1 MEQVRER
8 RWTIVRPEA
17 ALAAELAGSCPISPL
32 LAGLLVNRGIRDA
45 ADARRFLDPNLSDLH
60 DPFLLL
66 DMGTAVQRLVSA
78 VTRRE
83 RICIYGDYDADGLTS
98 VAILAGFLLKLGV
111 DCFYHIPHRIDEGY
125 GLSVEG
131 IRSVADRGA
140 RVIVTADCG
149 ITSFREADFCAGLGI
164 DLIITDHHT
173 PSAAVPNALAVI
185 NPLRAGDGFPCKVLA
200 GVGVAF
206 NLLVALRMRLRE
218 EGFFPAGH
226 EPNLRECLDLVAL
239 GTIADIVPL
248 VDENRILV
256 SYGLRELS
264 AGSRVGIRE
273 LKKVS
278 GINDAVDC
286 GAVGF
291 RLAPRLNAAGRLD
304 DASLGAELL
313 LTRDERK
320 AASLAGVLDAG
331 NGERQALEMEIL
343 RDAVRMVE
351 ADPLMA
357 DRSSIV
363 LASDSWHAGV
373 IGIVASR
380 MVELYHRP
388 TILISLRDGNG
399 KGSGRSIPG
408 FHLHEALKACAGQLR
423 GFGGHKHAAGLTID
437 ESSLDEFAHR
447 FDAIAAGLISPEDF
461 VPEIR
466 IDAELAPGD
475 ATLDTVELLES
486 LGPFGMGNPR
496 PLFTMRELN
505 VLQTSTVKERHVR
518 MRLSAGG
525 TVFEAMGFGLADRV
539 PPADR
544 IDIAFCLVCNQWNGR
559 RSLQLM
565 LKDLRASC

>member
-1 MEQVRER
+1 MLQVKER
-8 RWTIVRPEA
+8 RWTLAEPEE
-17 ALAAELAGSCPISPL
+17 ALVAELAESCSISPL
-32 LAGLLVNRGIRDA
+32 LAGLLVNRGICDA
-45 ADARRFLDPNLSDLH
+45 EGARRFLDPNLSDLH

-66 DMGTAVQRLVSA
+66 DMETAVQRLVSA
-78 VTRRE
+78 VTKRE
-83 RICIYGDYDADGLTS
+83 TICIYGDYDADGLTS
-98 VAILAGFLLKLGV
+98 VAILAGFLLKLGA
-111 DCFYHIPHRIDEGY
+111 DCFYHIPHRIEEGY
-125 GLSVEG
+125 GLSVDG
-131 IRSVADRGA
+131 IRSAADRGA

-149 ITSFREADFCAGLGI
+149 ITSFGEADFCAGLGI

-173 PSAAVPNALAVI
+173 PSSSVPNALAVI
-185 NPLRAGDGFPCKVLA
+185 NPLRMGDGFPCKVLA
-200 GVGVAF
+200 GVGVVF

-218 EGFFPAGH
+218 DGFFLAAP

-264 AGSRVGIRE
+264 AGSRIGIRE

-320 AASLAGVLDAG
+320 AASLAGVLDAS
-331 NGERQALEMEIL
+331 NGERQALEQEIL

-351 ADPLMA
+351 NDPVME

-408 FHLHEALKACAGQLR
+408 FHLHEALKACAGQLT
-423 GFGGHKHAAGLTID
+423 GFGGHRHAAGLTID
-437 ESSLDEFAHR
+437 ESLLDEFADR
-447 FDAIAAGLISPEDF
+447 FDAIAAGLISPEDL

-496 PLFTMRELN
+496 PLFVMRGLKM
-505 VLQTSTVKERHVR
+505 LQASIVKERHVR
-518 MRLSAGG
+518 MRLSSGG

-539 PPADR
+539 PQADR
-544 IDIAFCLVCNQWNGR
+544 IDIAFTMDCNQWNGK
-559 RSLQLM
+559 RSLRLT
-565 LKDLRASC
+565 LKDLRPAG

>member
-1 MEQVRER
+1 MLQVKER
-8 RWTIVRPEA
+8 RWTLAEPED
-17 ALAAELAGSCPISPL
+17 ALVAELAERCSISPL
-32 LAGLLVNRGIRDA
+32 LAGLLANRGIRDA
-45 ADARRFLDPNLSDLH
+45 EGARRFLNPNLSDLH

-66 DMGTAVQRLVSA
+66 DMEAAVQRLVTA
-78 VTRRE
+78 VAGRE

-98 VAILAGFLLKLGV
+98 VAVLAGFLLKLGA
-111 DCFYHIPHRIDEGY
+111 DCFYHIPHRIEEGY
-125 GLSVEG
+125 GLSLDG
-131 IRSVADRGA
+131 IRAAAARGA
-140 RVIVTADCG
+140 GVIVTADCG
-149 ITSFREADFCAGLGI
+149 ITAFEEADLCAGLGI

-173 PSAAVPNALAVI
+173 PSDQVPKALAVI
-185 NPLRAGDGFPCKVLA
+185 NPLREGDAFPCKALA
-200 GVGVAF
+200 GVGVVF
-206 NLLVALRMRLRE
+206 NLLVALRMRLRDN
-218 EGFFPAGH
+218 GFFLESP

-248 VDENRILV
+248 VSENRILV
-256 SYGLRELS
+256 SYGLRELT

-313 LTRDERK
+313 LTGDERM
-320 AASLAGVLDAG
+320 AASLAGMLDAS
-331 NGERQALEMEIL
+331 NGERQTLELEIL
-343 RDAVRMVE
+343 HDAVRMVE
-351 ADPLMA
+351 NDPLMV
-357 DRSSIV
+357 DRRSIV

-380 MVELYHRP
+380 LVELYHRP
-388 TILISLRDGNG
+388 TILISLQDGNG

-408 FHLHEALKACAGQLR
+408 FHLHEALKECAGQLT

-437 ESSLDEFAHR
+437 ESFLDEFADR
-447 FDAIAAGLISPEDF
+447 FDMIAAGLIPPEEL

-466 IDAELAPGD
+466 IDAELAPVD
-475 ATLDTVELLES
+475 ATLDTVELLDS

-496 PLFTMRELN
+496 PVFAMRGVEI
-505 VLQTSTVKERHVR
+505 LQTSLVKERHVR

-525 TVFEAMGFGLADRV
+525 TVFEAMGFGMAGRV
-539 PPADR
+539 PAVER
-544 IDIAFCLVCNQWNGR
+544 IDIAFCLDCNQWKGR
-559 RSLQLM
+559 RSLRLM
-565 LKDLRASC
+565 LKDLRVSC

>member
-1 MEQVRER
+1 MLQVKER
-8 RWTIVRPEA
+8 RWTLAEPEE
-17 ALAAELAGSCPISPL
+17 ALVAELAESCSISPL
-32 LAGLLVNRGIRDA
+32 LAGLLVNRGICDA
-45 ADARRFLDPNLSDLH
+45 EGARRFLDPNLSDLH

-66 DMGTAVQRLVSA
+66 DMETAVQRLVSA
-78 VTRRE
+78 VTKRE
-83 RICIYGDYDADGLTS
+83 TICIYGDYDADGLTS
-98 VAILAGFLLKLGV
+98 VAILAGFLLKLGA
-111 DCFYHIPHRIDEGY
+111 DCFYHIPHRIEEGY
-125 GLSVEG
+125 GLSVDG
-131 IRSVADRGA
+131 IRSAADRGA

-149 ITSFREADFCAGLGI
+149 ITSFGEADFCAGLGI

-173 PSAAVPNALAVI
+173 PSSSVPNALAVI
-185 NPLRAGDGFPCKVLA
+185 NPLRMGDGFPCKVLA
-200 GVGVAF
+200 GVGVVF

-218 EGFFPAGH
+218 DGFFLAAP

-264 AGSRVGIRE
+264 AGSRIGIRE

-320 AASLAGVLDAG
+320 AASLAGVLDAS
-331 NGERQALEMEIL
+331 NGERQALEQEIL

-351 ADPLMA
+351 NDPVMA

-388 TILISLRDGNG
+388 TILISLREGNG

-408 FHLHEALKACAGQLR
+408 FHLHEALKACAGQLT
-423 GFGGHKHAAGLTID
+423 GFGGHRHAAGLTID
-437 ESSLDEFAHR
+437 ESLLDEFADR
-447 FDAIAAGLISPEDF
+447 FDAIAAGLISPEDL

-496 PLFTMRELN
+496 PLFVMRGLKM
-505 VLQTSTVKERHVR
+505 LQASIVKERHVR
-518 MRLSAGG
+518 MRLSSGG
-525 TVFEAMGFGLADRV
+525 TVFEAMGFGLADRI
-539 PPADR
+539 PQADR
-544 IDIAFCLVCNQWNGR
+544 IDIAFTMDCNQWNGK
-559 RSLQLM
+559 RSLRLT
-565 LKDLRASC
+565 LKDLRPAG

>member
-1 MEQVRER
+1 MLQVKER
-8 RWTIVRPEA
+8 RWTLAEPEE
-17 ALAAELAGSCPISPL
+17 ALVAELAESCSISPL
-32 LAGLLVNRGIRDA
+32 LAGLLVNRGICDA
-45 ADARRFLDPNLSDLH
+45 EGARRFLDPNLSDLH
-60 DPFLLL
+60 DPFLLR
-66 DMGTAVQRLVSA
+66 DMETAVQRLVSA
-78 VTRRE
+78 VTKRE
-83 RICIYGDYDADGLTS
+83 TICIYGDYDADGLTS
-98 VAILAGFLLKLGV
+98 VAILAGFLLKLGA
-111 DCFYHIPHRIDEGY
+111 DCFYHIPHRIEEGY
-125 GLSVEG
+125 GLSVDG
-131 IRSVADRGA
+131 IRSAADRGA

-149 ITSFREADFCAGLGI
+149 ITSFGEADFCAGLGI

-173 PSAAVPNALAVI
+173 PSGSVPNALAVI
-185 NPLRAGDGFPCKVLA
+185 NPLRVGDGFPCKVLA
-200 GVGVAF
+200 GVGVVF

-218 EGFFPAGH
+218 DGFFLAAP

-264 AGSRVGIRE
+264 AGSRIGIRE

-320 AASLAGVLDAG
+320 AASLAGVLDAS
-331 NGERQALEMEIL
+331 NGERQALEQEIL

-351 ADPLMA
+351 NDPVME

-408 FHLHEALKACAGQLR
+408 FHLHEALKACAGQLT
-423 GFGGHKHAAGLTID
+423 GFGGHRHAAGLTID
-437 ESSLDEFAHR
+437 ESLLDEFADR
-447 FDAIAAGLISPEDF
+447 FDAIAAGLISPEDL

-496 PLFTMRELN
+496 PLFVMRGLKM
-505 VLQTSTVKERHVR
+505 LQASIVKERHVR
-518 MRLSAGG
+518 MRLSSGG

-539 PPADR
+539 PQADR
-544 IDIAFCLVCNQWNGR
+544 IDIAFTMDCNQWNGK
-559 RSLQLM
+559 RSLRLT
-565 LKDLRASC
+565 LKDLRPAG

>member
-1 MEQVRER
+1 VLQVKER
-8 RWTIVRPEA
+8 RWTLAEPEE
-17 ALAAELAGSCPISPL
+17 ALVAELAESCSISPL
-32 LAGLLVNRGIRDA
+32 LAGLLVNRGICDA
-45 ADARRFLDPNLSDLH
+45 EGARRFLDPNLSDLH

-66 DMGTAVQRLVSA
+66 DMETAVQRLVSA
-78 VTRRE
+78 VTKRE
-83 RICIYGDYDADGLTS
+83 TICIYGDYDADGLTS
-98 VAILAGFLLKLGV
+98 VAILAGFLLKLGA
-111 DCFYHIPHRIDEGY
+111 DCFYHIPHRIEEGY
-125 GLSVEG
+125 GLSVDG
-131 IRSVADRGA
+131 IRSAADRGA

-149 ITSFREADFCAGLGI
+149 ITSFGEADFCAGLGI

-173 PSAAVPNALAVI
+173 PSSSVPNALAVI
-185 NPLRAGDGFPCKVLA
+185 NPLRMGDGFPCKVLA
-200 GVGVAF
+200 GVGVVF

-218 EGFFPAGH
+218 DGFFLAAP

-264 AGSRVGIRE
+264 AGSRIGIRE

-320 AASLAGVLDAG
+320 AASLAGVLDAS
-331 NGERQALEMEIL
+331 NGERQALEQEIL

-351 ADPLMA
+351 NDPVMA

-388 TILISLRDGNG
+388 TILISLREGNG

-408 FHLHEALKACAGQLR
+408 FHLHEALKACAGQLT
-423 GFGGHKHAAGLTID
+423 GFGGHRHAAGLTID
-437 ESSLDEFAHR
+437 ESLLDEFADR
-447 FDAIAAGLISPEDF
+447 FDAIAAGLISPEDL

-496 PLFTMRELN
+496 PLFVMRGLKM
-505 VLQTSTVKERHVR
+505 LQASIVKERHVR
-518 MRLSAGG
+518 MRLSSGG
-525 TVFEAMGFGLADRV
+525 TVFEAMGFGLADRI
-539 PPADR
+539 PQADR
-544 IDIAFCLVCNQWNGR
+544 IDIAFTMDCNQWNGK
-559 RSLQLM
+559 RSLRLT
-565 LKDLRASC
+565 LKDLRPAG